1 MRLRHGTPLWL
12 SRPSSRRHRRYP
24 AQKGTVDVDVVIV
37 GGGITGAVAA
47 YLFSEAGV
55 RVALVEARECGRGST
70 AASTALLMQEPDK
83 DFSDLT
89 ARYGAKTAR
98 RIWRALMAGARDLT
112 RTIRKLKIDC
122 DLQSCD
128 SIYFTLQPDK
138 LPGLRKEFRDR
149 KRAGLPGRW
158 LSPAKLHELTGI
170 KGRGAIL
177 TPGNAEAD
185 PLKACTGFLRAAEAR
200 GAKIFER
207 SRVSRITTSNGRVT
221 LKTQNGAILANQV
234 VIATGYA
241 TIEFKPLAGRFRLMN
256 TYVIATRRLPDK
268 LRRKLLHDRTMLWDT
283 DRPYHYLRWT
293 EDNRLIIGG
302 EDSRH
307 RSTRGART
315 RLTAGSIRLRRYQA
329 AVYPG
334 LGPEQPEYA
343 WEGLFAETPDGLPYI
358 GPHRRYPKHLFALGY
373 GGNGMTVSFLAAQ
386 LLLKR
391 YQNRP
396 HPDEELF
403 SFGRSR
409 KR

>member
-1 MRLRHGTPLWL
+1 MRLRHGTPIWL
-12 SRPSSRRHRRYP
+12 SRSSSRRHRRYP
-24 AQKGTVDVDVVIV
+24 THQGTLDVDVVIV

-55 RVALVEARECGRGST
+55 RVAVVEAKAWGLGST

-83 DFSDLT
+83 DFSDLA
-89 ARYGAKTAR
+89 ARYGPVKAR
-98 RIWRALMAGARDLT
+98 RIWRALMAGARDFT
-112 RTIRKLKIDC
+112 RTIRRLKIDC
-122 DLQSCD
+122 DLHARD
-128 SIYFTLQPDK
+128 SIYFTLQPEK
-138 LPGLRKEFRDR
+138 LARLRTEFRKR
-149 KRAGLPGRW
+149 KRAGLPGKW
-158 LSPAKLHELTGI
+158 LSPATLHELTAV
-170 KGRGAIL
+170 KGCGAIL
-177 TPGNAEAD
+177 TPNNAEVD
-185 PLKACTGFLRAAEAR
+185 PLKACAGFLRAAEAR

-207 SRVSRITTSNGRVT
+207 SPVRRIIRSNGRVSVNT
-221 LKTQNGAILANQV
+221 PRGTILANQV

-241 TIEFKPLAGRFRLMN
+241 TIEFKPLAGRFRLMD
-256 TYVIATRRLPDK
+256 TYVIATRRLPKK
-268 LRRKLLHDRTMLWDT
+268 LRRTLLRARTMLWDT

-293 EDNRLIIGG
+293 DDDRLIIGG
-302 EDSRH
+302 EDRKH
-307 RSTRGART
+307 RSTRGSRR
-315 RLTAGSIRLRRYQA
+315 RLTSGSNRLRRYQA

-334 LGPEQPEYA
+334 LALEQPEYA

-409 KR
+409 KH